1 FLFSLAGMLES
12 WSMTRARKA
21 ISALLAVT
29 PKEATVV
36 HGHGE
41 HRLRV
46 EEVKVGEVVRIK
58 PGEHIPCDGGGTEGN
73 SLVNQALITGESVPV
88 PKESGSTVF
97 AGTINGDGLLDV
109 RVRKQAEDTLLSRML
124 RMLEGAQHRR
134 ATSEQFVERFA
145 KIYTPAIILLAIAV
159 TLMAP

>member
-1 FLFSLAGMLES
+1 QAIRKLTLEMNALMVISCAGAIALHEWSEGATLAFLFSLAGVLES

-29 PKEATVV
+29 PKEGTVV
-36 HGHGE
+36 PGHGE

-46 EEVKVGEVVRIK
+46 EDVKVGEVVRIK
-58 PGEHIPCDGGGTEGN
+58 PGEHIPCDGVVTEGN

-109 RVRKQAEDTLLSRML
+109 KVRKQAEDTLLSRM
-124 RMLEGAQHRR
+124 
-134 ATSEQFVERFA
+134 
-145 KIYTPAIILLAIAV
+145 
-159 TLMAP
+159 